1 MVAFTSF
8 AFAATALLGLAT
20 AAPGTPPP
28 TGVIHR
34 VKAGFSSKLLFEPEN
49 IVAQP
54 GDLVEVHFLPKNH
67 SFVQSSFD
75 KPCQPIDENAF
86 FSGFQPTNATEAP
99 NVFSIKVVDTK
110 PIWFY
115 CGQTTGNHCQMGM
128 AGVIN
133 QNFNSLT
140 NTLTKYKENAKNAPT
155 STVPPQ
161 IQGGVISPNMGMD

>member
-8 AFAATALLGLAT
+8 AFAATALLGLAA

-34 VKAGFSSKLLFEPEN
+34 VKAGFSGGLLFEPEN

-67 SFVQSSFD
+67 SFAQSSFD
-75 KPCQPIDENAF
+75 KPCEPINENAF
-86 FSGFQPTNATEAP
+86 FSGFQPTTEGEAP
-99 NVFSIKVVDTK
+99 QVFSISVVDDK
-110 PIWFY
+110 PLWFY
-115 CGQTTGNHCQMGM
+115 CGQTKGNHCQMGM

-133 QNFNSLT
+133 QNFDGP
-140 NTLTKYKENAKNAPT
+140 NTLAAYKEKAKTTGP

-161 IQGGVISPNMGMD
+161 VQGGFLGPNMGMD

>member
-1 MVAFTSF
+1 MVAFISV
-8 AFAATALLGLAT
+8 AFAATALLGLAA

-34 VKAGFSSKLLFEPEN
+34 VKAGFAGKFLFEPEN

-75 KPCQPIDENAF
+75 KPCQPINGNAF
-86 FSGFQPTNATEAP
+86 FSGFMPTNATEAP
-99 NVFSIKVVDTK
+99 QVFSISVLDTK
-110 PIWFY
+110 PVWFY
-115 CGQTTGNHCQMGM
+115 CGQTVGNHCQMGM

-133 QNFNSLT
+133 QDFNSAT
-140 NTLTKYKENAKNAPT
+140 NTLTKYKENAKNSGP
-155 STVPPQ
+155 STVPPKV
-161 IQGGVISPNMGMD
+161 QGGVISANMGMD